1 VIGLRRALWAIGIAA
16 VLVTIVETDLIA
28 TADFHHPERGLWV
41 ALNAVIGLSFV
52 GVGLFAWYRRP
63 DTRVGTLMVATGFAW
78 LVGNFGLTD
87 PPLLFTLGS
96 LLNNLFVACA
106 IHLLLA
112 FPSGRLSSRGDRNL
126 VIVAYVVTTLGFL
139 PPLLAADPTYIGC
152 TDCPQ
157 NLLLVESNPSF
168 ATTAVDILA
177 VLGVIILAAALG
189 RLIGRWR
196 AATPPMRRV
205 ITPVFV
211 AGGTLMAI
219 LIVAL
224 MLSLLRVEGSVAEN
238 IFYAALIP
246 FGLVPFLFLAGL
258 ARARMIV
265 GGAVTELVARIGGP
279 LGGGELRDALA
290 RALNDPSLELAYW
303 LPESECHVDPEG
315 RKMEPPAPG
324 SGRATSYVTLD
335 GERVAVLVHDPL
347 LLDEPELIEAV
358 GAAAALALE
367 KERLD
372 AELRA
377 KIGELRESRARLLS
391 IELAE
396 RGRLER
402 DLHDGAQQR
411 LVSLALDLRL
421 ARGAVR
427 EQPEQAERLLD
438 GAAKELEHALGELRE
453 LARGI
458 HPAVLSDR
466 GLDPALEAL
475 ARRAPLPVEISAR
488 LGERVAKP
496 VELAAYFVVSEALT
510 NIAKYAHASR
520 AVVRVGRENGRV
532 IVEVADDGVGGA
544 DPSRGTGLRGLADRV
559 SALGGRLDVDSGT
572 GSGTTVIARI
582 PCE

>member
-1 VIGLRRALWAIGIAA
+1 VISLRRALWAIGIATLLG
-16 VLVTIVETDLIA
+16 VVVETDLIA
-28 TADFHHPERGLWV
+28 TADFEHPDRGLWI
-41 ALNAVIGLSFV
+41 ALNAGIGLSFV

-78 LVGNFGLTD
+78 FVGNFGLTD
-87 PPLLFTLGS
+87 PPLLFTLGA
-96 LLNNLFVACA
+96 LLNNLFVAAA
-106 IHLLLA
+106 IHLFLA
-112 FPSGRLSSRGDRNL
+112 FPSGRLASRADRNL
-126 VIVAYVVTTLGFL
+126 VIFAYLVTSVGFL
-139 PPLLAADPTYIGC
+139 PAMLTADPRYVGC
-152 TDCPQ
+152 TDCPE

-168 ATTAVDILA
+168 STTAVDVVA
-177 VLGVIILAAALG
+177 VIGVIVLAAVLG

-219 LIVAL
+219 LAVAL
-224 MLSLLRVEGSVAEN
+224 MFSLLRVEGMVAEN
-238 IFYAALIP
+238 LFYAALIP
-246 FGLVPFLFLAGL
+246 FGLVPYLFLAGL
-258 ARARMIV
+258 ARARMLR
-265 GGAVTELVARIGGP
+265 GGAVSELVARIGGP

-303 LPESECHVDPEG
+303 LPESQFHVDPEG
-315 RKMEPPAPG
+315 RRMEPPEPG
-324 SGRATSYVTLD
+324 SGRATSYVSLE

-377 KIGELRESRARLLS
+377 KVGELRESRARLLS

-421 ARGAVR
+421 ARAAVR
-427 EQPEQAERLLD
+427 DDPTKAERLLD
-438 GAAKELEHALGELRE
+438 GAGRELEHALGELRE

-466 GLDPALEAL
+466 GLDPAVEAL
-475 ARRAPLPVEISAR
+475 ARRAPMPVEIVEKV
-488 LGERVAKP
+488 GERMPKP

-510 NIAKYAHASR
+510 NIAKYAQASR
-520 AVVRVGRENGRV
+520 AVVRLGRENGRV
-532 IVEVADDGVGGA
+532 VVEVADDGIGGA
-544 DPSRGTGLRGLADRV
+544 DPSQGSGLRGLADRV
-559 SALGGRLDVDSGT
+559 SALGGRLDVASGA
-572 GSGTTVIARI
+572 GEGTTVTARI

>member
-1 VIGLRRALWAIGIAA
+1 
-16 VLVTIVETDLIA
+16 
-28 TADFHHPERGLWV
+28 
-41 ALNAVIGLSFV
+41 
-52 GVGLFAWYRRP
+52 
-63 DTRVGTLMVATGFAW
+63 
-78 LVGNFGLTD
+78 
-87 PPLLFTLGS
+87 
-96 LLNNLFVACA
+96 
-106 IHLLLA
+106 
-112 FPSGRLSSRGDRNL
+112 
-126 VIVAYVVTTLGFL
+126 
-139 PPLLAADPTYIGC
+139 
-152 TDCPQ
+152 
-157 NLLLVESNPSF
+157 
-168 ATTAVDILA
+168 
-177 VLGVIILAAALG
+177 
-189 RLIGRWR
+189 
-196 AATPPMRRV
+196 MRRV

-224 MLSLLRVEGSVAEN
+224 TLSLLRVEGSVAEN

-458 HPAVLSDR
+458 HPAILSDH
-466 GLDPALEAL
+466 GLGPALEVVTKRSPVPVKL
-475 ARRAPLPVEISAR
+475 SAPEERFPPPVE
-488 LGERVAKP
+488 
-496 VELAAYFVVSEALT
+496 AAIYYVVSEALT
-510 NIAKYAHASR
+510 NVAKYAQASS
-520 AVVRVGRENGRV
+520 VT
-532 IVEVADDGVGGA
+532 VEVARTEGRAVLAIADDGIGGA
-544 DPSRGTGLRGLADRV
+544 DPEGGSGLRGLADRIA
-559 SALGGRLDVDSGT
+559 ALDGELHVDSPPSGGT
-572 GSGTTVIARI
+572 RIYADI
-582 PCE
+582 PCA